1 MKSKMSVLWI
11 IVGIVLINAIGMTI
25 VFPLLPFL
33 LGKYLPDSQIVI
45 GMGALAAVY
54 ALCTFLAAPFYG
66 ALSDRY
72 GRKYILVISLFGSVT
87 GYVLFGIGG
96 ALWIL
101 FLGRIIDGLTAGD
114 ITTLFAYIADST
126 EPDERTKWFS
136 YLGGAIGI
144 GSMVGP
150 ALGGLLG
157 TFSISLPFYVTAGIF
172 MLSTFVAYF
181 FLPKSLAP
189 EKRSKHLSLE
199 SLNTFVHFRDI
210 FTLKEAKA
218 LIIVGGFFYVSLDIY
233 QFNFSVFAKDIYF
246 WGPALIGGMITLVG
260 ACDIVSRT
268 ILLPRLLKKFS
279 ERSIGIAGLIGIGFG
294 LVFLLLSIYIH
305 SAYLIG
311 LAVISITLG
320 EGLFDPSYN
329 GRLSQSVDESSQ
341 GKLQGVNQSLQSA
354 YRVLV
359 PIAAAAIYFYSPGIL
374 YSVATLIAMG
384 ALVMFSKLKQQQV
397 EKING

>member
-1 MKSKMSVLWI
+1 MSVLWI

>member
-1 MKSKMSVLWI
+1 MNSKRNVLWI
-11 IVGIVLINAIGMTI
+11 IVGIVLINGIGMTI

-33 LGKYLPDSQIVI
+33 LGKYLPNSQIVI

-54 ALCTFLAAPFYG
+54 ALCTFLAAPFFG

-72 GRKYILVISLFGSVT
+72 GRKYILVISLFGSVA

-114 ITTLFAYIADST
+114 ITTLFAYVADST
-126 EPDERTKWFS
+126 EPHERTKWFS
-136 YLGGAIGI
+136 YIGGAMGI

-157 TFSISLPFYVTAGIF
+157 TISISLPFYVTAGIF
-172 MLSTFVAYF
+172 MLSTCVAYF
-181 FLPKSLAP
+181 FLPESLAP
-189 EKRSKHLSLE
+189 EKRANHLSLK
-199 SLNTFVHFRDI
+199 SLNTFAHFKDI
-210 FTLKEAKA
+210 FTLREARA
-218 LIIVGGFFYVSLDIY
+218 LLIGGVFFYVSLDIY
-233 QFNFSVFAKDIYF
+233 QFNFSVFSKDIFF
-246 WGPALIGGMITLVG
+246 WGPALIGGVITLVG

-268 ILLPRLLKKFS
+268 ILLPPLLKKFS
-279 ERSIGIAGLIGIGFG
+279 ERSIGIAGLIGLGFG
-294 LVFLLLSIYIH
+294 MGLLLLSIYVH
-305 SAYLIG
+305 FAYLIG
-311 LAVISITLG
+311 LAVICITLG
-320 EGLFDPSYN
+320 EGLFDPCYN

-374 YSVATLIAMG
+374 YCVATLIVIG
-384 ALVMFSKLKQQQV
+384 ALVVFSRSKQPGV
-397 EKING
+397 EKVKG

>member
-1 MKSKMSVLWI
+1 MKSKLSVLWI

-33 LGKYLPDSQIVI
+33 LGKYLPNSQIVI

-54 ALCTFLAAPFYG
+54 ALCTFLAAPFFG

-72 GRKYILVISLFGSVT
+72 GRKYILVISLFGSVI

-96 ALWIL
+96 ALWML

-136 YLGGAIGI
+136 YFGGAIGI

-181 FLPKSLAP
+181 FLPESLAP

-199 SLNTFVHFRDI
+199 SLNTFGHFKDI

-218 LIIVGGFFYVSLDIY
+218 LLIVGVFFYVSLDIY
-233 QFNFSVFAKDIYF
+233 QFNFSVFAKDVYS
-246 WGPALIGGMITLVG
+246 WGPAIIGGMITLIG

-268 ILLPRLLKKFS
+268 ILLPRLLKKFR

-294 LVFLLLSIYIH
+294 LGLLLLSIYVH
-305 SAYLIG
+305 SAYLLA

-320 EGLFDPSYN
+320 EGLFDPCYN

-374 YSVATLIAMG
+374 YGLATLIVIG
-384 ALVMFSKLKQQQV
+384 AFVMFSKLKQQSV
-397 EKING
+397 